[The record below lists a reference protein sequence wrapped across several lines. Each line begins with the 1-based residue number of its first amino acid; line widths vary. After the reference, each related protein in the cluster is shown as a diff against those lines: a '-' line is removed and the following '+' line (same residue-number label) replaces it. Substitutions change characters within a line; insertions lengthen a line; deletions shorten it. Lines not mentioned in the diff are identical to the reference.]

1 MVYAEACK
9 HRGAM
14 NCKSLMCAALW
25 MSPSEFVQIRDAIS
39 QECHR
44 FLRPIEDFSEL
55 GDSLLRPGTH
65 HHDLNVP
72 ADGRQIVDQLEGNF
86 SGALKLIHK
95 LLP

>member
-1 MVYAEACK
+1 
-9 HRGAM
+9 
-14 NCKSLMCAALW
+14 
-25 MSPSEFVQIRDAIS
+25 MSPRQVVQIRDAIS

-44 FLRPIEDFSEL
+44 FLRPIEDFPEL

-72 ADGRQIVDQLEGNF
+72 AKGREIVDQLAGDF
-86 SGALKLIHK
+86 SGASKLIHK